1 MGAGRQIFF
10 LRGCVCSARSRD
22 RPEYPINYTM
32 FIMDGATEQRLL
44 NQAVWLTIKGFK
56 NILQYLIV
64 SITGKLPV
72 IL

>member
-1 MGAGRQIFF
+1 
-10 LRGCVCSARSRD
+10 
-22 RPEYPINYTM
+22 
-32 FIMDGATEQRLL
+32 MDGATEQRLL